1 MAHAVLVLLAWHPD
15 LIVPT
20 LTLHVAAVGIW
31 KYQHRPR
38 TPASHPSVRASM
50 VEAPDREELDE
61 EFDTIP
67 SAKSPEVVRQRYDRA
82 RMVGARLQAMVGDVA
97 TQAERLRALM
107 SCRDPRATGMFVV
120 LCSVATSLLT
130 EISWVLWWLVPQM
143 NKERLM
149 KMGSQFDSS
158 GKVHGGRL
166 NFRVFHWIAPLLP
179 ATLFGI
185 GTMSSSPSSAPCL
198 LSPVALMILVAFE
211 PRLWC
216 GSMAIV
222 PWLSG

>member
-38 TPASHPSVRASM
+38 VPAPHPCVRASM
-50 VEAPDREELDE
+50 VEAPNREELDE

-67 SAKSPEVVRQRYDRA
+67 SAKSPEVVCQRYDRA
-82 RMVGARLQAMVGDVA
+82 RMVGARLQAMVGVVA

-107 SCRDPRATGMFVV
+107 SCRDPHAIGMFVV

-149 KMGSQFDSS
+149 KMVGAVPQPT
-158 GKVHGGRL
+158 
-166 NFRVFHWIAPLLP
+166 A
-179 ATLFGI
+179 
-185 GTMSSSPSSAPCL
+185 SPIHVPRQQHTPSA
-198 LSPVALMILVAFE
+198 
-211 PRLWC
+211 
-216 GSMAIV
+216 
-222 PWLSG
+222 

>member
-1 MAHAVLVLLAWHPD
+1 MAHAVLVLLAWHSD
-15 LIVPT
+15 LIGPT

-38 TPASHPSVRASM
+38 APAPHSCVRASM
-50 VEAPDREELDE
+50 VEALVEELDE

-149 KMGSQFDSS
+149 KMVGAVPQPTASPIHVPRQQ
-158 GKVHGGRL
+158 HT
-166 NFRVFHWIAPLLP
+166 PP
-179 ATLFGI
+179 A
-185 GTMSSSPSSAPCL
+185 
-198 LSPVALMILVAFE
+198 
-211 PRLWC
+211 
-216 GSMAIV
+216 
-222 PWLSG
+222 

>member
-1 MAHAVLVLLAWHPD
+1 
-15 LIVPT
+15 
-20 LTLHVAAVGIW
+20 
-31 KYQHRPR
+31 
-38 TPASHPSVRASM
+38 
-50 VEAPDREELDE
+50 
-61 EFDTIP
+61 
-67 SAKSPEVVRQRYDRA
+67 
-82 RMVGARLQAMVGDVA
+82 MVGARLQAMVGDVA

-130 EISWVLWWLVPQM
+130 EIRNQDAGNSMEVM
-143 NKERLM
+143 F
-149 KMGSQFDSS
+149 GC
-158 GKVHGGRL
+158 KVHGGRL

-185 GTMSSSPSSAPCL
+185 GTVSSSPSSALCL

-216 GSMAIV
+216 GSIAIV

>member
-1 MAHAVLVLLAWHPD
+1 
-15 LIVPT
+15 
-20 LTLHVAAVGIW
+20 
-31 KYQHRPR
+31 
-38 TPASHPSVRASM
+38 M

-82 RMVGARLQAMVGDVA
+82 RMVGARLQAMVGVVA

-107 SCRDPRATGMFVV
+107 SCRDPHAIGMFVV

-149 KMGSQFDSS
+149 KMVGAVHRLPYPRSS
-158 GKVHGGRL
+158 PTTHTVGVSPSPTP
-166 NFRVFHWIAPLLP
+166 FSP
-179 ATLFGI
+179 T
-185 GTMSSSPSSAPCL
+185 SSSL
-198 LSPVALMILVAFE
+198 LASFGLDRIE
-211 PRLWC
+211 
-216 GSMAIV
+216 
-222 PWLSG
+222 

>member
-20 LTLHVAAVGIW
+20 LTLHVASVGIW
-31 KYQHRPR
+31 KLLISRGSLRPV
-38 TPASHPSVRASM
+38 SLV
-50 VEAPDREELDE
+50 
-61 EFDTIP
+61 
-67 SAKSPEVVRQRYDRA
+67 
-82 RMVGARLQAMVGDVA
+82 
-97 TQAERLRALM
+97 LR
-107 SCRDPRATGMFVV
+107 C
-120 LCSVATSLLT
+120 
-130 EISWVLWWLVPQM
+130 
-143 NKERLM
+143 
-149 KMGSQFDSS
+149 
-158 GKVHGGRL
+158 KVHGGRL
-166 NFRVFHWIAPLLP
+166 NFRVFHWIAPLVP

-185 GTMSSSPSSAPCL
+185 GTVSSSPSSAPCL